1 MIPTNMTDPS
11 PRSIVFDLGKVL
23 LDFDYRIAAHALS
36 TERGPAPEEIMRHFG
51 SAPLLSRYETGLM
64 TTAHFFEETRKITG
78 YAGSKEEFAAA
89 FGDIFTPIHSMIDL
103 HEQLR
108 QHGFQTWIFSNTNEL
123 AVQHIRTKYP
133 FFANFDGYVLSYEQK
148 SMKPDSGIYDVVEKM
163 TGCRSAEIL
172 YIDDR
177 LENIEAGAARGWR
190 VILQET
196 PEKTLAQVQAMGLLR

>member
-1 MIPTNMTDPS
+1 M
-11 PRSIVFDLGKVL
+11 
-23 LDFDYRIAAHALS
+23 
-36 TERGPAPEEIMRHFG
+36 
-51 SAPLLSRYETGLM
+51 
-64 TTAHFFEETRKITG
+64 
-78 YAGSKEEFAAA
+78 
-89 FGDIFTPIHSMIDL
+89 
-103 HEQLR
+103 R